1 MTPEIKFAMKKLFLR
16 SESGLTLV
24 EMLTAVSI
32 IVIMGGSTYAVFN
45 SAVNSYQKTQSKV
58 LQAQRCRVALDTIST
73 DLSQMQA
80 DTSDEVLA
88 LYSEDVPT
96 MSGDRDILSIVTL
109 VKTDVDVF
117 EAQLDAL
124 KEGRVTTEPPL
135 SDVRRVAYYV
145 GPKVPIDLLK
155 STVGVPPPATGAQQP
170 GQTTSGEVEELALYR
185 IVTTGLNPELVIE
198 SMHSGSIPTVDEN
211 GVEIKYQPDVL
222 IEGIINFDLKYLD
235 EEAQMY
241 DTWDQTDVIPTA
253 VQVLVSVI
261 DEEGQASAANQ
272 STVDETTGLV
282 QGVLTQSTMVY
293 LPASANNAQQ

>member
-1 MTPEIKFAMKKLFLR
+1 MTTEMKFTMKKLFIR

-45 SAVNSYQKTQSKV
+45 SAVNSYQQTQSKV

-80 DTSDEVLA
+80 DTSDELLA

-96 MSGDRDILSIVTL
+96 MSGDRDILSIITI
-109 VKTDVDVF
+109 VKTDIDVF
-117 EAQLDAL
+117 TAQLDAL
-124 KEGRVTTEPPL
+124 KEGTVTNTPPL

-145 GPKVPIDLLK
+145 GPKVPIEMLQ
-155 STVGVPPPATGAQQP
+155 SGVGVPSPATGTLQP
-170 GQTTSGEVEELALYR
+170 GQAASWEVEELALYR

-211 GVEIKYQPDVL
+211 GVEIYYKPDVL
-222 IEGIINFDLKYLD
+222 IDGIINFDLKYLD
-235 EEAQMY
+235 EEAQVY

-261 DEEGQASAANQ
+261 DDERQTSAANQ
-272 STVDETTGLV
+272 TTVDETTGLV

-293 LPASANNAQQ
+293 LPASANNAQ

>member
-1 MTPEIKFAMKKLFLR
+1 MRKLFLQ

-24 EMLTAVSI
+24 EMITAVSI

-45 SAVNSYQKTQSKV
+45 SAINSYQKSQSKV

-80 DTSDEVLA
+80 DTSDELLT

-109 VKTDVDVF
+109 VKTDIDVF
-117 EAQLDAL
+117 TAQLDAL
-124 KEGRVTTEPPL
+124 KEGRVTNTPPW

-145 GPKVPIDLLK
+145 GPKVPIEMLQ
-155 STVGVPPPATGAQQP
+155 SGVGVPPPATGAQQP
-170 GQTTSGEVEELALYR
+170 GQTPSAENEELALYR

-211 GVEIKYQPDVL
+211 GIEIYYKPDVL
-222 IEGIINFDLKYLD
+222 IDGIVNFDLKYLD
-235 EEAQMY
+235 EEAQVY

-253 VQVLVSVI
+253 VQVVVSVI
-261 DEEGQASAANQ
+261 DEERQASPANQ
-272 STVDETTGLV
+272 STVDDTAGLM

-293 LPASANNAQQ
+293 LPASTNNAQ